1 MIEGATSSS
10 FTALTGDAGTH
21 SYHVA
26 VPYTKGSVATMVSS
40 SSVTVEVK
48 APGPPIDTGALDS
61 AIASAET
68 LNEPD
73 CTHASWAVYSDALA
87 SAKQVRISH
96 HVDSGRYRSR
106 SVDECTTGA
115 CQTT

>member
-1 MIEGATSSS
+1 MPERIATM
-10 FTALTGDAGTH
+10 L
-21 SYHVA
+21 A
-26 VPYTKGSVATMVSS
+26 VPYTKGSVATTASS

-48 APGPPIDTGALDS
+48 APGPTIDTGALDS

-73 CTHASWAVYSDALA
+73 YTHASWAVSSNALA
-87 SAKQVRISH
+87 SAKQGYKRISH

-115 CQTT
+115 CQTI